1 MVEEK
6 QKSEKKRREAV
17 KRRWKRL
24 PGNVLRSVCVRVL
37 VLCCGWVYTLLPLP
51 RILTKHNYFFFF
63 FFFFFFV
70 SFLLRYW
77 PYGKSLEGLRVH
89 RIASGRN
96 HMAFIVGT
104 PFILSGN
111 GGSNGGK
118 SSGGGGHDS
127 HDSGRETQKGG
138 QGTSTSAT
146 AREEKGVLAHTMSIG
161 TP

>member
-1 MVEEK
+1 MLFRFILLLLYIKLDDV
-6 QKSEKKRREAV
+6 SIFVCFFLVRRLKREIAGVSKIVNYERIFPFT
-17 KRRWKRL
+17 KRK
-24 PGNVLRSVCVRVL
+24 
-37 VLCCGWVYTLLPLP
+37 TLFALSL
-51 RILTKHNYFFFF
+51 FF

>member
-1 MVEEK
+1 MRSGEEAM
-6 QKSEKKRREAV
+6 EAV
-17 KRRWKRL
+17 AWQCAAQC
-24 PGNVLRSVCVRVL
+24 VCVCV
-37 VLCCGWVYTLLPLP
+37 CCGVGVHPSAAATHTNKAPY
-51 RILTKHNYFFFF
+51 F

-104 PFILSGN
+104 PFLASGN
-111 GGSNGGK
+111 GGSNEGK
-118 SSGGGGHDS
+118 SGGGGQDIQ
-127 HDSGRETQKGG
+127 EGG
-138 QGTSTSAT
+138 QGTSTSA
-146 AREEKGVLAHTMSIG
+146 AVREGKGVLAHTVSIG